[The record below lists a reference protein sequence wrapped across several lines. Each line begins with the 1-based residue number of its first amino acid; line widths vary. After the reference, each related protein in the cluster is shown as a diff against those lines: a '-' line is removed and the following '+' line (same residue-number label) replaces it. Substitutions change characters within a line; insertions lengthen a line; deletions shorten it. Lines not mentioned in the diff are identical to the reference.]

1 MDQTLKNLKTDFV
14 RLCIIFWYTLLSRMI
29 FPSDLAISTSSMQ
42 LFITLACFYRIS
54 IQIHSLIS
62 KSRTPSNWHHCPLA
76 FPTQSRLLMVTI
88 LPHTQR
94 YRISRSLL
102 HSADS
107 TRSTLSLLHPN
118 NSLVLLSLSPSLLHC
133 LSCTIFSSFPELSPL
148 FFLSFPSPFAFF
160 DLCVV
165 CCSVISLILSPSSS
179 FLRSI
184 PQIHGQTHSTYTQ
197 PSSSS
202 SSSSTT
208 QYHSR
213 L

>member
-1 MDQTLKNLKTDFV
+1 
-14 RLCIIFWYTLLSRMI
+14 
-29 FPSDLAISTSSMQ
+29 MQ

-54 IQIHSLIS
+54 IQIHPLIS

-76 FPTQSRLLMVTI
+76 FPTQSWLLMVTI

-102 HSADS
+102 HSTDS
-107 TRSTLSLLHPN
+107 TRSTLSLSLLHPN
-118 NSLVLLSLSPSLLHC
+118 NSLVLLFALSLLHC
-133 LSCTIFSSFPELSPL
+133 PLHHLL
-148 FFLSFPSPFAFF
+148 FFPWTVTTLLPFLASPFTFF

-165 CCSVISLILSPSSS
+165 CCSVISLILFSPSAS

-197 PSSSS
+197 TIIVVM

-213 L
+213 LWVTLFWCFPHFS